1 MGGIAVSAQYHK
13 TIYMVSLHLMIQNV
27 SRSSLLVEE
36 KRVPQLREQSVQQRP
51 EVSAIFRALSDD
63 KSLTLFNT
71 VALSPGNS
79 DLLTRNL
86 NLTKKQYYSKMEHL
100 SKQGLL
106 ARKNGKYSLTTMGK
120 IIYELQNVVGI
131 AVNDYWKLK
140 AIDSLRIQDQ
150 LPEDQVAKLIE
161 TLVENQG
168 LRNIILRSSVPRNY

>member
-1 MGGIAVSAQYHK
+1 MSQ
-13 TIYMVSLHLMIQNV
+13 
-27 SRSSLLVEE
+27 SSVLIEERNNSQLTELV
-36 KRVPQLREQSVQQRP
+36 VHQRP

-79 DLLTRNL
+79 NLLTRNL
-86 NLTKKQYYSKMEHL
+86 NLTKKQYYSKIEQL
-100 SKQGLL
+100 SKQGLV
-106 ARKNGKYSLTTMGK
+106 ARKNGKYHLTTMGK

-150 LPEDQVAKLIE
+150 LPEDQVAKLVD
-161 TLVENQG
+161 TLVENQD
-168 LRNIILRSSVPRNY
+168 LRDIILKR

>member
-1 MGGIAVSAQYHK
+1 MSQ
-13 TIYMVSLHLMIQNV
+13 
-27 SRSSLLVEE
+27 SSVVIE
-36 KRVPQLREQSVQQRP
+36 KRNNSQLTELAVHQRP

-71 VALSPGNS
+71 IALSPGNS
-79 DLLTRNL
+79 NLLTRNL
-86 NLTKKQYYSKMEHL
+86 NLTKKQYYSKIEQL
-100 SKQGLL
+100 SKQGLV
-106 ARKNGKYSLTTMGK
+106 ARKDGKYYLTTMGK

-150 LPEDQVAKLIE
+150 LPEDQVAKLVE

-168 LRNIILRSSVPRNY
+168 LRDIILKR

>member
-1 MGGIAVSAQYHK
+1 MSQ
-13 TIYMVSLHLMIQNV
+13 
-27 SRSSLLVEE
+27 SSVLIE
-36 KRVPQLREQSVQQRP
+36 KRKSSQLTEQRALQRP

-79 DLLTRNL
+79 NLLTRNL
-86 NLTKKQYYSKMEHL
+86 NLTKKQYYSKIEQL
-100 SKQGLL
+100 SKQGLV
-106 ARKNGKYSLTTMGK
+106 ARKDGKYYLTTMGK

-140 AIDSLRIQDQ
+140 AIDSLRIQDR
-150 LPEDQVAKLIE
+150 LSEDQVAKLIE

-168 LRNIILRSSVPRNY
+168 LRDIILKR